1 MKQEIRIGTR
11 GSKLA
16 LWQANYIK
24 LYLEK
29 NFLDIST
36 SIHVIQTRG
45 DMNLKDDLS
54 SLGGKGAFVKEIQ
67 KALIENE
74 IDIAV
79 HSYKDLPAE
88 RPSELE
94 IISVSPRE
102 DERDVLISKNKQ
114 VFKDLNH
121 NSTIG
126 TGSLRRNEQIK
137 LIRDD
142 LEYVPIRGNID
153 TRINKV
159 LNNELDGIII
169 AAAGVIR
176 LSLSKYI
183 SNFFKV
189 DEIVPPPLQGFI
201 AVEARA
207 DFNSKNIFQGLSN
220 PIDKIIAQYEYNAL
234 TQLNGSCDLPFGFN
248 LKYIDNGFDC
258 SYFLK
263 TSDNIISGSEYFKE
277 GDIEKNF
284 QNIISKLKN
293 HI

>member
-36 SIHVIQTRG
+36 SIHVIQTKG

-88 RPSELE
+88 SPSELE

-114 VFKDLNH
+114 VFNDLNH

-137 LIRDD
+137 LIRND

-159 LNNELDGIII
+159 LNNELDAIII

-284 QNIISKLKN
+284 KNIISKLKN

>member
-67 KALIENE
+67 KALIEKK

-201 AVEARA
+201 AVEAKA
-207 DFNSKNIFQGLSN
+207 DFNSKNIFQGLCN
-220 PIDKIIAQYEYNAL
+220 PIDKIVAQYEYNAL

-248 LKYIDNGFDC
+248 LKYINNGFDC

-284 QNIISKLKN
+284 KNIISKLKN

>member
-201 AVEARA
+201 AVEAKA
-207 DFNSKNIFQGLSN
+207 DFNSKNIFQGLCN
-220 PIDKIIAQYEYNAL
+220 PIDKIVAQYEYNAL

-248 LKYIDNGFDC
+248 LKYINNGFDC

-284 QNIISKLKN
+284 KNIISKLKN

>member
-67 KALIENE
+67 KALIKNE

-201 AVEARA
+201 AVEAKA
-207 DFNSKNIFQGLSN
+207 DFNSKNIFQGLCN
-220 PIDKIIAQYEYNAL
+220 PIDKIVAQYEYNAL

-248 LKYIDNGFDC
+248 LKYINNGFDC

-263 TSDNIISGSEYFKE
+263 TSDNMISGSEYFKE

-284 QNIISKLKN
+284 KNIISKLKN

>member
-36 SIHVIQTRG
+36 SIRVIQTRG

-207 DFNSKNIFQGLSN
+207 DFNSKNIFQGLCN
-220 PIDKIIAQYEYNAL
+220 PIDKIVAQYEYNAL

-248 LKYIDNGFDC
+248 LKYINNGFDC
-258 SYFLK
+258 NYFLK

>member
-36 SIHVIQTRG
+36 SIHVIQTKG

-88 RPSELE
+88 SPSELE

-114 VFKDLNH
+114 VFNDLNH

-137 LIRDD
+137 LIRND

-159 LNNELDGIII
+159 LNNELDAIII

-201 AVEARA
+201 AVEAKA

-220 PIDKIIAQYEYNAL
+220 PIDKIVAQYEYNAL

-248 LKYIDNGFDC
+248 LKYINNGFDC

-284 QNIISKLKN
+284 QNIIRKLKN

>member
-201 AVEARA
+201 AVEAKT
-207 DFNSKNIFQGLSN
+207 DFISKNIFQGLCN
-220 PIDKIIAQYEYNAL
+220 PIDKIVAQYEYNAL

-248 LKYIDNGFDC
+248 LKYINNGFDC

-284 QNIISKLKN
+284 KNIISKLKN

>member
-88 RPSELE
+88 RPCELE

-142 LEYVPIRGNID
+142 LKYVPIRGNID

-159 LNNELDGIII
+159 LNNELDAIII

-176 LSLSKYI
+176 LNLSKYI

-189 DEIVPPPLQGFI
+189 DEIVPSPLQGFI
-201 AVEARA
+201 AIEAKT
-207 DFNSKNIFQGLSN
+207 DFNSKNIFRRLCN

-234 TQLNGSCDLPFGFN
+234 NQLNGSCDLPFGFN
-248 LKYIDNGFDC
+248 LKYINNGFDC

-263 TSDNIISGSEYFKE
+263 TSDNIITGTEYFKKE
-277 GDIEKNF
+277 DIEKNF
-284 QNIISKLKN
+284 QNIIGKLKK

>member
-29 NFLDIST
+29 NFLNIST

-201 AVEARA
+201 AVEAKA
-207 DFNSKNIFQGLSN
+207 DFNSKNIFQGLCN
-220 PIDKIIAQYEYNAL
+220 PIDKIVAQYEYNAL

-248 LKYIDNGFDC
+248 LKYINNGFDC

-284 QNIISKLKN
+284 KNIISKLKN